1 MSVGTDTMMVT
12 GHKQGYT
19 SDCGLGPIQK
29 LEQINIE
36 TVELQQDPL
45 FVSGC
50 PTNELQNMNLY
61 DPKRA

>member
-1 MSVGTDTMMVT
+1 MMVT

-36 TVELQQDPL
+36 TVELQSDL
-45 FVSGC
+45 DSAHVSEAYVSTG
-50 PTNELQNMNLY
+50 TI
-61 DPKRA
+61 